1 MLLSQEERIM
11 STVKIK
17 PSHKSQGEYVLI
29 EESDF
34 DPKIHELLDKPKAE
48 KPVKPVKYKG

>member
-1 MLLSQEERIM
+1 M